1 MTEPAKVI
9 YGEPVYDK
17 DGGLSVS
24 VKISHK
30 DPMEVERARL
40 AFEIANK
47 MFKEN
52 MK

>member
-1 MTEPAKVI
+1 MTDPAKVI

-24 VKISHK
+24 VTISHK
-30 DPMEVERARL
+30 DPLEVERTRQ

-47 MFKEN
+47 LFKEN